1 MNRRG
6 AVIVNKLERCLGV
19 EDREVEGIHI
29 GAERCIERH
38 RLCARDLVLYV
49 LVPVGNQLFAQLRS
63 VRQQA
68 TERCARASGG
78 NKVVMTGC
86 GVLTAV
92 RVPDDLAE
100 LNPDIA
106 GPKGV
111 VIVLALVVIP
121 YTLEA
126 LVVGESGN
134 VNSHVASTR
143 EALDMFVLR
152 RERSEERRVGKE
164 CRSRWSPYH

>member
-86 GVLTAV
+86 GVLTA
-92 RVPDDLAE
+92 PDRKSTR
-100 LNPDIA
+100 LN
-106 GPKGV
+106 
-111 VIVLALVVIP
+111 
-121 YTLEA
+121 
-126 LVVGESGN
+126 S
-134 VNSHVASTR
+134 SHVRISYAVFCLKKKKR
-143 EALDMFVLR
+143 
-152 RERSEERRVGKE
+152 
-164 CRSRWSPYH
+164 PYSGFI